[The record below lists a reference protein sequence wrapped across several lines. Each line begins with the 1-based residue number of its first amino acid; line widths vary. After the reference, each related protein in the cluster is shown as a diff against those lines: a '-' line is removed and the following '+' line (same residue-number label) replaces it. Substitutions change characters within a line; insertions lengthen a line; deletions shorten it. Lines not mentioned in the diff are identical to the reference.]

1 MSMQALENKF
11 RKNES
16 FARGFLEGLFG
27 LPGSQYAACSSSLRH
42 ALHWLDGWVEG
53 SSLRV
58 GGGSQLPN
66 WLFNEDENAA

>member
-1 MSMQALENKF
+1 MQSLENQF

-27 LPGSQYAACSSSLRH
+27 LSGCQYGVCSSNLRH

-53 SSLRV
+53 SSLRLGE
-58 GGGSQLPN
+58 GGQLPN
-66 WLFNEDENAA
+66 WLFNEDENRA

>member
-1 MSMQALENKF
+1 MQALENKF

-16 FARGFLEGLFG
+16 FGRLFG